1 MEKKKPSPRLSP
13 QSPQQQLRRRTLLR
27 PLHRPNPPRK
37 KTKAA
42 GELRALFVIFSA
54 SNLPKSLLLAL
65 LVLLCGSASCE
76 RPRASVET
84 VLQDPPD
91 PFPALRAFEAERRA
105 QTNFTTLP
113 SSDHVLGPDPYAIT
127 SVGRNFA
134 AILRGRDE
142 LVVLDA
148 DLKELQRL
156 PTPRSPT
163 GVTASSDGKTVFVVG
178 ERDAFVARYSVLDTA
193 PFLQP
198 AGRYDLPDVRT
209 LRDVTF
215 GPEGVLY
222 VVDEDR
228 GHLISLVPQP
238 SEAAAPD
245 AVLSARRVDLKL
257 GGNPIQVSRAGKFIL
272 TNCVSAH
279 SVVVHAVDAD
289 GAIRV
294 DTPEVRISHD
304 GPIWSFSAVASGD
317 GLYVLVG
324 GVEDHPLDRRGGF
337 FGYIDSFVTLYKV
350 QAGKAERRSTINVSE
365 FGVITPKA
373 VLLEEVEGGKHRIF
387 VTGYGG
393 EKLVQ
398 FTLGD
403 TDKQPT
409 DVRTDPLAAG
419 SRAFVKNADGGFVVA
434 NPLLDALVVLNAD
447 GTTKKIVRVQ
457 DSEKESEARR
467 TLRLGEALFFT
478 NLMAPNNATEDAH
491 SRFSCETCH
500 FEGYVDGRIHHTG
513 RGEVR
518 VVTKPLLGL
527 FNNRP
532 HFSRALDPDMSSVA
546 HNEFRVAGAGN
557 DVSPWFTL
565 EPATHPT
572 LVAMEPPF
580 QKPLEPLELR
590 KALMTFL
597 MAFSPRTNPAIEGKT
612 AFSDIEL
619 QGANVFRDKCESC
632 HQARTS
638 TDEPASRVSF
648 EQWEKLVLSSS
659 GPIVWAMNEYRQT
672 GVVPYVHERGARVP
686 SLRRLY
692 KKRPYLTSGA
702 AKDVHGVLERIG
714 FTEQN
719 DFYHDGASASAK
731 RLNARE
737 MQALEAFLALL

>member
-1 MEKKKPSPRLSP
+1 MNPSVSQR
-13 QSPQQQLRRRTLLR
+13 Q
-27 PLHRPNPPRK
+27 K
-37 KTKAA
+37 C
-42 GELRALFVIFSA
+42 
-54 SNLPKSLLLAL
+54 LLLAL
-65 LVLLCGSASCE
+65 FVAVCAGASCE
-76 RPRASVET
+76 RRRASLET
-84 VLQDPPD
+84 VLQEPPD

-113 SSDHVLGPDPYAIT
+113 SSDRVLGPDPYAIT

-163 GVTASSDGKTVFVVG
+163 GMTVSSDRKTVFVVG
-178 ERDAFVARYSVLDTA
+178 ERDAFVARYSVLETA

-228 GHLISLVPQP
+228 GSLISLVPQP
-238 SEAAAPD
+238 SEAGRPD
-245 AVLSARRVDLKL
+245 TVLPARRVDLKL
-257 GGNPIQVSRAGKFIL
+257 GGNPIQVARAGKFIL
-272 TNCVSAH
+272 TNCVLTH
-279 SVVVHAVDAD
+279 SVVVHAVDAE
-289 GAIRV
+289 GAIRA
-294 DTPEVRISHD
+294 DTPEVRITHD
-304 GPIWSFSAVASGD
+304 GPIWSFSAVPSGD
-317 GLYVLVG
+317 GLLVLVG

-350 QAGKAERRSTINVSE
+350 QAGKAERLATVNVSE

-373 VLLEEVEGGKHRIF
+373 VLLEEIEGGKHRVF

-393 EKLVQ
+393 EKLVL

-403 TDKQPT
+403 RDKQPT
-409 DVRTDPLAAG
+409 DVRTEPLAAG
-419 SRAFVKNADGGFVVA
+419 ARAFVKNAGGGFVVA
-434 NPLLDALVVLNAD
+434 NPLLDALVILNAD
-447 GTTKKIVRVQ
+447 GTTKNIVRIQ
-457 DSEKESEARR
+457 EAEKDSEARR
-467 TLRLGEALFFT
+467 TSRLGEALFFT
-478 NLMAPNNATEDAH
+478 NLMAPNNATEGEH

-557 DVSPWFTL
+557 DVSPWFAL

-572 LVAMEPPF
+572 LAAMEPPF

-590 KALMTFL
+590 KSLMTFL
-597 MAFSPRTNPAIEGKT
+597 MAFSPRANPAVDGK
-612 AFSDIEL
+612 AVFSDIER
-619 QGANVFRDKCESC
+619 QGAQVFRDKCESC

-638 TDEPASRVSF
+638 TDEPTSRVSF
-648 EQWEKLVLSSS
+648 EEWEKLVLSLS
-659 GPIVWAMNEYRQT
+659 GPIVWAMNEYRRT
-672 GVVPYVHERGARVP
+672 GVEPYVHERGARVP

-719 DFYHDGASASAK
+719 EFFHDGAPAAAK
-731 RLNARE
+731 RLDERE
-737 MQALEAFLALL
+737 MQALEAFVALL